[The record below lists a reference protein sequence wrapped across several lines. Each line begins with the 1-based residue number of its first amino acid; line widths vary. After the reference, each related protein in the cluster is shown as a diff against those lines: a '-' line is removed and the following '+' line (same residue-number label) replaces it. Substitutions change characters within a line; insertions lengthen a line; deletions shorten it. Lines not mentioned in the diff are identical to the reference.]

1 MLSWFPFPPVSV
13 SYSTLIKKMTKYAP
27 LAPILFRCPFLA
39 WMSDDGQ
46 AITKLCLRTTSEFLE
61 ENDIFISYG
70 EVNQTVFIYVFS
82 NSELERIL
90 F

>member
-1 MLSWFPFPPVSV
+1 MLEKLSPSLRNKLCTYIFCSV
-13 SYSTLIKKMTKYAP
+13 
-27 LAPILFRCPFLA
+27 LFRCPFLA

-70 EVNQTVFIYVFS
+70 EVNQTVFI
-82 NSELERIL
+82 
-90 F
+90 